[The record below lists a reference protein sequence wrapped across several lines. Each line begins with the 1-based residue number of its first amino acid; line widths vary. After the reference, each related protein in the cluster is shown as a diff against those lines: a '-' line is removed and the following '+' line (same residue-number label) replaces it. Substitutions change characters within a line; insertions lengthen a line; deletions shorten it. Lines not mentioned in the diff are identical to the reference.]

1 MKKYHIMSLLIL
13 GAVAFQSCSNGSKT
27 EKSISSKSGADT
39 TLDTTNMNA
48 GATVPATE
56 LDTAEKAFIFKAGTD
71 GRVELEAAKFILLR
85 TKNPEVKTFAQ
96 MMVKD
101 HTEIENKLIKTA
113 KDVGVGLPALLPD
126 KKDLELQK
134 LMESQREELDKK
146 YMIMM
151 VNAHKK
157 AINLFDKASTFK
169 NEQLRSF
176 AMDALPRLKHHEKM
190 ATDLGNKLN
199 ISNRGNGDNLS
210 SVEPDTL

>member
-1 MKKYHIMSLLIL
+1 
-13 GAVAFQSCSNGSKT
+13 
-27 EKSISSKSGADT
+27 
-39 TLDTTNMNA
+39 
-48 GATVPATE
+48 
-56 LDTAEKAFIFKAGTD
+56 
-71 GRVELEAAKFILLR
+71 
-85 TKNPEVKTFAQ
+85 

-176 AMDALPRLKHHEKM
+176 ALEALPRLKRLKKIG
-190 ATDLGNKLN
+190 ATVPDSFYQKL
-199 ISNRGNGDNLS
+199 
-210 SVEPDTL
+210 